1 MNRSLRNI
9 GWLGIVLWL
18 LLGCVHKPQETVDA
32 LPYCE
37 EDTTAWG
44 LLTTDGTV
52 AAPSGTWGQAPSAVV
67 NGRFTATD
75 TDGRVHLYGLEQPDR
90 PLSHTGGYY
99 RIGYFFDRVTVA
111 QHSPDMP
118 FVLLDRDGETVAVVD
133 NSVRMMHNFSCAR
146 ALVYTDTGHY
156 GYMDLQGRLVL
167 PAVYDYAADFAD
179 GVALV
184 GRLDADGRMGYA
196 FIDEN
201 GEVATLPGTSS
212 RLLGVRYSDGLL
224 NCRELDSGRCVYM
237 DRKGRDALFLS
248 DTIVESFPFRDGRAV
263 VQSEQGRGVIDRQ
276 GRSVVASVYTDIYLS
291 GKDRMALCRAG
302 QWQLAD
308 AEGNPLSPARYEA
321 VSPFLPSDALVV
333 RKAGRMA
340 LLNADGHTAA
350 VGWVDSIA
358 CDPVALRL
366 IPQVFVR
373 SEKATSHA
381 ADKVME
387 KDSVKKADE
396 PLKPEREV
404 PVRVTHRTAPD
415 WRTVGKDNPFY
426 AEAVK
431 VVSGRLEEDDAERR
445 RIILN
450 YVEHLRTAYTTKD
463 VDFLEQLFSER
474 ALIVV
479 GTVIRASS
487 QESEGYLSP
496 RQVVYNIK
504 SKQEYLGRLKE
515 LFRTNKHIDLQ
526 FSGFKIMRHPT
537 AEGIYGVSLRQ
548 AYRSDLYSDDG
559 YLFLLWDFRNPAM
572 PQIHVRTWQP
582 AFPDGHTPLPEDEI
596 LDIRN
601 FNLQ

>member
-1 MNRSLRNI
+1 
-9 GWLGIVLWL
+9 
-18 LLGCVHKPQETVDA
+18 
-32 LPYCE
+32 
-37 EDTTAWG
+37 
-44 LLTTDGTV
+44 
-52 AAPSGTWGQAPSAVV
+52 
-67 NGRFTATD
+67 
-75 TDGRVHLYGLEQPDR
+75 
-90 PLSHTGGYY
+90 
-99 RIGYFFDRVTVA
+99 
-111 QHSPDMP
+111 MP

-248 DTIVESFPFRDGRAV
+248 DTIVESFPFRNGRAV

-373 SEKATSHA
+373 SEKATSTTWQTF
-381 ADKVME
+381 
-387 KDSVKKADE
+387 SRI
-396 PLKPEREV
+396 PSSPQQ
-404 PVRVTHRTAPD
+404 
-415 WRTVGKDNPFY
+415 Y
-426 AEAVK
+426 I
-431 VVSGRLEEDDAERR
+431 DDAS
-445 RIILN
+445 
-450 YVEHLRTAYTTKD
+450 RTN
-463 VDFLEQLFSER
+463 
-474 ALIVV
+474 
-479 GTVIRASS
+479 RASS
-487 QESEGYLSP
+487 LP
-496 RQVVYNIK
+496 
-504 SKQEYLGRLKE
+504 
-515 LFRTNKHIDLQ
+515 
-526 FSGFKIMRHPT
+526 KIHFAT
-537 AEGIYGVSLRQ
+537 I
-548 AYRSDLYSDDG
+548 
-559 YLFLLWDFRNPAM
+559 FPAM
-572 PQIHVRTWQP
+572 VLNGPIVCGEKMTLHPCCVAPKTGTDSASSLIIP
-582 AFPDGHTPLPEDEI
+582 
-596 LDIRN
+596 
-601 FNLQ
+601 